1 MRRDPRDYLDDMLFH
16 AQQAVAFI
24 EGMSEDAFRADLRT
38 RFAVQ
43 HALQIIGEA
52 ARALP
57 PETKDRFNSIPW
69 RKIVGMR
76 NVLVHDYLGVDPDVV
91 FDTVCRFVPDLIVQ
105 LPNVIAEIERDDP
118 AS

>member
-1 MRRDPRDYLDDMLFH
+1 MLFH
-16 AQQAVAFI
+16 ARQAVAFI
-24 EGMSEDAFRADLRT
+24 DGMSEDAFRADLRT

-57 PETKDRFNSIPW
+57 LEITDRFQSIPW

-76 NVLVHDYLGVDPDVV
+76 NVLVHDYLGVDPNVV
-91 FDTVCRFVPDLIVQ
+91 FDTARHFVPDLIGQ
-105 LPNVIAEIERDDP
+105 LPTVIAEIERDDS

>member
-1 MRRDPRDYLDDMLFH
+1 VRRDPRDYLDDMLFH
-16 AQQAVAFI
+16 ARQAVAFI
-24 EGMSEDAFRADLRT
+24 DGMTEEAFRADLRT

-57 PETKDRFNSIPW
+57 PEITNRFEGIPW

-76 NVLVHDYLGVDPDVV
+76 NVLVHDYLGVDPEVV
-91 FDTVCRFVPDLIVQ
+91 FDTARRFVPDLILK
-105 LPNVIAEIERDDP
+105 LPAVIAEIERNDP
-118 AS
+118 GS